1 MWRTERRGFSPRP
14 LTAGEGVL
22 DEKGKID
29 PKKLRPVVYDPVN
42 HACWTLGEPVGQT
55 SHDGAKLK

>member
-14 LTAGEGVL
+14 LTAGEGIL

-29 PKKLRPVVYDPVN
+29 PKKLRPVAYDPVN
-42 HACWTLGEPVGQT
+42 HACRTLGEPVGRAFRG
-55 SHDGAKLK
+55 GAKLK